1 MNEPK
6 LFDATVMEAMVV
18 KAKADVEH
26 WKRIAIYL
34 AHCHAATAG
43 YDGQLSSVSSARK
56 KRYADICRTA
66 VTLLSGEESPKRSGS
81 HRTIDD
87 ELADVIDRLT
97 KGIEFAGQSAQ
108 ATASCTPREPCGD
121 CWECGPISPR
131 EAQRLHDQA
140 ETLSIKTI
148 RRIAQLRLQR
158 EWLASAKKRTIV
170 RTFREALQGI
180 IDGED
185 EGGSGAL

>member
-6 LFDATVMEAMVV
+6 LFDATVMEAVVV

-66 VTLLSGEESPKRSGS
+66 TLLLSGEQSPKRSGS
-81 HRTIDD
+81 PHTIDD
-87 ELADVIDRLT
+87 ELADVIDRLRQS
-97 KGIEFAGQSAQ
+97 IEFAGQSAQ
-108 ATASCTPREPCGD
+108 VPASCTPKAPCGD

-148 RRIAQLRLQR
+148 RRIAQLRFRL

-170 RTFREALQGI
+170 RTFRERLQGI
-180 IDGED
+180 IDGKD
-185 EGGSGAL
+185 GGGS